1 MDNKKAIVLLSG
13 GLDSA
18 IVAAFIRQCRYDLQ
32 AAVFVNRGQ
41 SNLAQEGLAAVRVA
55 QYFGIPVYGASFF
68 VPDLKK
74 LFSNEDSVKFGVPA
88 RNLILGSLAL
98 PYLRALDCDLLVLG
112 NNTEDT
118 YPDCNQEFRKTF
130 STTATQ
136 TLGRS
141 VEVIAPFADWVSW
154 DKSEEITYAVINGLS
169 PLFALTWT
177 CWKGGELHC
186 GKCHACES
194 RREGFAKARVEDR
207 VAYENDYI
215 ESGIK

>member
-1 MDNKKAIVLLSG
+1 MNDKKAIVLLSG

-18 IVAAFIRQCRYDLQ
+18 IAAAFVRYLRYDLS
-32 AAVFVNRGQ
+32 AAVFVDRGQ
-41 SNLAQEGLAAVRVA
+41 SNLKKESSAAKSIA
-55 QYFGIPVYGASFF
+55 EYLQIPLYKAAFS

-74 LFSNEDSVKFGVPA
+74 LFSEGDSVKFGIPA

-118 YPDCNQEFRKTF
+118 YPDCNKDFRETF
-130 STTATQ
+130 SKTATQ
-136 TLGRS
+136 TLGRP
-141 VEVIAPFADWVSW
+141 VEVVAPFADWVSW

-194 RREGFAKARVEDR
+194 RREGFTKAGVEDR
-207 VAYENDYI
+207 VAYEDGYV
-215 ESGIK
+215 ESGLK